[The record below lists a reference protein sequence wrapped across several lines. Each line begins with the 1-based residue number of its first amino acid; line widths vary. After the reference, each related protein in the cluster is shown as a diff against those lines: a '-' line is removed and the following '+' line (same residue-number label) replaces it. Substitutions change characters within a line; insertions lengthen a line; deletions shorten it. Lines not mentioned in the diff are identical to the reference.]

1 MQAHRQTRTL
11 LIGIAILSWTAPSI
25 ALGEWY
31 AGTWDSCYNPLLE
44 HPRTVAIRM
53 ELLDKDTHIPVSDVQ
68 VSLEGEYYRMRI
80 SQDIATAKDV
90 SWWNLFVDPNKR
102 EPRPKE
108 FKLEAVSGSDGVVVF
123 SLQWQKE
130 FPWDT
135 KIGDK
140 WTDTVGDQWL
150 LYVDDIEKVQR
161 LEIRHPRYRYVEAPL
176 NFQHVVGLKQ
186 YLDPQRVVA
195 DKYKLFEQNWQNE
208 IGRRNVKLFVLD
220 LGTGF
225 PEYKKQF
232 CTRPEFFSRIRAKEY
247 GEVYQVLENRPNM
260 DDGKKCGPYFVYDL
274 GEILLEPITSRVEVE
289 GVGTSILTQ
298 DTQGEGTPWYRQY
311 SRQPDVA
318 DTGPREG
325 LGQKQA
331 TVARPAS
338 DVVARQE
345 TDIAPVNTRTATAGG
360 IVVQDL
366 DAGKKKE
373 IDRVMGHPVGIIG
386 VEVVRVDPFCP
397 ACDAGL
403 RSGMIIT
410 SIKREEAQRRGGSLS
425 MPEFLV
431 KTLTDANYFER
442 LVAGFADGD
451 SVTLMVWRQSEG
463 NNIRPGYVGSE
474 EKGKWYQGYIS
485 FRHEQV
491 PSEAVAGASDSRTAT
506 VTDQQVQPATE
517 DAKKLSAHS
526 LPSLKK
532 VLSDPAKLR
541 DAVQKAT
548 AMKNQLAVTAI
559 RALPMPDPDTGQMTT
574 LDAYAR
580 KLAADTGVRGSLGE
594 DPVATA
600 YMILVDSNFLTDQA
614 RVIQLPDGKYAT
626 LNEAIGV
633 ASGAGSDL
641 DPDVLE
647 RAVTVT
653 TDLQQAQR
661 AGNGELLSKALT
673 KLFFVVSEANAS
685 RGGALIPATPTV
697 AQDTGDGS
705 RPAPPANGGRAPTG
719 KTIDLGNGVSM
730 EFVLIPP
737 GSFSM
742 GSPDSEKDSYGDE
755 GPVRR
760 VQITKAFY
768 MGRYEVTQD
777 QYMAVMG
784 RNPSKFSGR
793 NLPVETV
800 SWEEAVAFCRK
811 IGGRLPTEAEWEYAC
826 RAGSETQFCYG
837 DDPNYAQLGE
847 YAWYPGNSGST
858 IHAIGQKKP
867 NSFGLYDMHGNVY
880 EWCSDWFA
888 AYANEQ
894 TVDPVGPPSGQSRV
908 CRGGGWRRFARYCRS
923 AARNHSSPG
932 SGGGLIGFRVALDSN

>member
-31 AGTWDSCYNPLLE
+31 AGTWDSCYNPPLE

-53 ELLDKDTHIPVSDVQ
+53 ELLDKDTHIPVRHVQ
-68 VSLEGEYYRMRI
+68 VSLEGEYYQMRI
-80 SQDIATAKDV
+80 SPDIATATDV
-90 SWWNLFVDPNKR
+90 SWWNLLVDPNKR
-102 EPRPKE
+102 EPQAKE

-130 FPWDT
+130 FPWDP

-140 WTDTVGDQWL
+140 GTSAVGDPWL
-150 LYVDDIEKVQR
+150 LYADDVEKVQR

-176 NFQHVVGLKQ
+176 NLQHVVGLRQ

-195 DKYKLFEQNWQNE
+195 DQYKLFSQNWQNE
-208 IGRRNVKLFVLD
+208 IGRTNVKLFVLD

-232 CTRPEFFSRIRAKEY
+232 CTRPEFFSRIRGKEY
-247 GEVYQVLENRPNM
+247 GAVYQVLGNLANM

-274 GEILLEPITSRVEVE
+274 GEILLESIASRVEME
-289 GVGTSILTQ
+289 EVGASILTQ
-298 DTQGEGTPWYRQY
+298 DSQGEGTPWYRQY
-311 SRQPDVA
+311 SRQPA
-318 DTGPREG
+318 S
-325 LGQKQA
+325 A
-331 TVARPAS
+331 T
-338 DVVARQE
+338 VARQE
-345 TDIAPVNTRTATAGG
+345 TDIAPVSTRTATAGG

-373 IDRVMGHPVGIIG
+373 IDRVMGNPMGIIG

-397 ACDAGL
+397 ARDAGL

-410 SIKREEAQRRGGSLS
+410 SIKREEAIKRGVSLS
-425 MPEFLV
+425 MPELLV
-431 KTLTDANYFER
+431 KTPTDADYFER

-451 SVTLMVWRQSEG
+451 SITLMVWRQSEG
-463 NNIRPGYVGSE
+463 NTIRPGDVGSE

-491 PSEAVAGASDSRTAT
+491 PSEAVAGVSEP
-506 VTDQQVQPATE
+506 TDLPQVQ
-517 DAKKLSAHS
+517 DSG
-526 LPSLKK
+526 
-532 VLSDPAKLR
+532 DG
-541 DAVQKAT
+541 
-548 AMKNQLAVTAI
+548 NQL
-559 RALPMPDPDTGQMTT
+559 
-574 LDAYAR
+574 
-580 KLAADTGVRGSLGE
+580 
-594 DPVATA
+594 
-600 YMILVDSNFLTDQA
+600 
-614 RVIQLPDGKYAT
+614 
-626 LNEAIGV
+626 
-633 ASGAGSDL
+633 
-641 DPDVLE
+641 
-647 RAVTVT
+647 
-653 TDLQQAQR
+653 
-661 AGNGELLSKALT
+661 
-673 KLFFVVSEANAS
+673 
-685 RGGALIPATPTV
+685 
-697 AQDTGDGS
+697 
-705 RPAPPANGGRAPTG
+705 APPANGGRAPTG

-730 EFVLIPP
+730 EFVSIPP

-755 GPVRR
+755 GPVRS

-784 RNPSKFSGR
+784 RNPSKFSGG
-793 NLPVETV
+793 NLPVETI
-800 SWEEAVAFCRK
+800 SWEEAVAFCGK

-847 YAWYPGNSGST
+847 YAWYPGNSGSRT
-858 IHAIGQKKP
+858 HAIGQKKP
-867 NSFGLYDMHGNVY
+867 NSLGLYDMHGNVY

-932 SGGGLIGFRVALDSN
+932 SGGGLIGFRVALDAN

>member
-11 LIGIAILSWTAPSI
+11 LIGMAILSWTAPSI

-44 HPRTVAIRM
+44 HPRTIAIRM
-53 ELLDKDTHIPVSDVQ
+53 ELLDKDTQVPVSDVQ
-68 VSLEGEYYRMRI
+68 VSLEGEYYQMRI

-90 SWWNLFVDPNKR
+90 SWWNLLVDPNKR
-102 EPRPKE
+102 EPQPTE

-140 WTDTVGDQWL
+140 GTSAVGDPRL
-150 LYVDDIEKVQR
+150 LYADDVEKVQR
-161 LEIRHPRYRYVEAPL
+161 LEIRHLRYRYVEAPL
-176 NFQHVVGLKQ
+176 NLQHVVGLRQ

-195 DKYKLFEQNWQNE
+195 DKYKLFSQNWQNE

-232 CTRPEFFSRIRAKEY
+232 CTRLEFFSRIRAKEY
-247 GEVYQVLENRPNM
+247 GEVYQVPGNLPDT

-274 GEILLEPITSRVEVE
+274 GEILLESIASRVEVE
-289 GVGTSILTQ
+289 GVGASILTQ

-311 SRQPDVA
+311 SRQP
-318 DTGPREG
+318 
-325 LGQKQA
+325 
-331 TVARPAS
+331 AS
-338 DVVARQE
+338 AAVARQE
-345 TDIAPVNTRTATAGG
+345 TGITPVSTRTATAGG

-373 IDRVMGHPVGIIG
+373 IDRVMGNPMGIIG
-386 VEVVRVDPFCP
+386 VEVMRVDPFCP

-410 SIKREEAQRRGGSLS
+410 SIKREEAIKRGVSLS
-425 MPEFLV
+425 MPESLV
-431 KTLTDANYFER
+431 NTLTDADYFER

-451 SVTLMVWRQSEG
+451 SITLMVWRQSEG
-463 NNIRPGYVGSE
+463 NTIRPGDVGSE

-485 FRHEQV
+485 FRHELV
-491 PSEAVAGASDSRTAT
+491 PSEAVAGVSE
-506 VTDQQVQPATE
+506 P
-517 DAKKLSAHS
+517 
-526 LPSLKK
+526 
-532 VLSDPAKLR
+532 
-541 DAVQKAT
+541 
-548 AMKNQLAVTAI
+548 
-559 RALPMPDPDTGQMTT
+559 
-574 LDAYAR
+574 
-580 KLAADTGVRGSLGE
+580 
-594 DPVATA
+594 
-600 YMILVDSNFLTDQA
+600 
-614 RVIQLPDGKYAT
+614 
-626 LNEAIGV
+626 
-633 ASGAGSDL
+633 
-641 DPDVLE
+641 
-647 RAVTVT
+647 
-653 TDLQQAQR
+653 TDLQQ
-661 AGNGELLSKALT
+661 
-673 KLFFVVSEANAS
+673 V
-685 RGGALIPATPTV
+685 
-697 AQDTGDGS
+697 QDTGDGN
-705 RPAPPANGGRAPTG
+705 RLAPPANGGRALTG

-730 EFVLIPP
+730 EFVSIPP

-755 GPVRR
+755 GPVRS

-784 RNPSKFSGR
+784 RNPSKLNGG

-800 SWEEAVAFCRK
+800 SWEEAVAFCEK

-858 IHAIGQKKP
+858 THAIGQKKP
-867 NSFGLYDMHGNVY
+867 NSLGLYDMHGNVY

-888 AYANEQ
+888 AYAKEQ

-932 SGGGLIGFRVALDSN
+932 SGGGLIGFRVAYEQ